1 MVYERFGDS
10 KSGSSITRKE
20 GLAPS
25 RRPFKNGT
33 KKTHIIFQINEHA
46 FIYLILIKWDA
57 QILLRTS
64 ELFKRQSSSV
74 RNKFKVTP
82 I

>member
-1 MVYERFGDS
+1 MRE
-10 KSGSSITRKE
+10 E

-25 RRPFKNGT
+25 RHPFENGT

-46 FIYLILIKWDA
+46 FIYQFSNQNDMHN
-57 QILLRTS
+57 LLRILG
-64 ELFKRQSSSV
+64 LFKGRSSFV
-74 RNKFKVTP
+74 RDGLKVTS

>member
-1 MVYERFGDS
+1 MRE
-10 KSGSSITRKE
+10 E

-25 RRPFKNGT
+25 RRPFENGT

-46 FIYLILIKWDA
+46 FIYLILIKWDTKN
-57 QILLRTS
+57 LLRTS

-74 RNKFKVTP
+74 RNGLKVTP
-82 I
+82 IDRKSVV

>member
-1 MVYERFGDS
+1 MIMRE
-10 KSGSSITRKE
+10 E

-25 RRPFKNGT
+25 RRLFENGT
-33 KKTHIIFQINEHA
+33 KKTHIIFQINEYA
-46 FIYLILIKWDA
+46 FVYLILIKWDA

-74 RNKFKVTP
+74 INGLKVTP